1 MLINTSSARL
11 IQLYMNYMLGTPLSL
26 FMQQTLLQDFS
37 LKSSIFVIFDVISQ
51 ATLDNVSTKGY
62 TNVTKNKEIVFSFTI
77 CSNSHIHI
85 YIHVWVC
92 GFVVFYLFIYICIC
106 LYVSICLYKCAYIYW
121 HLLPH
126 CSIDNKREFDWLPAT
141 TKRCANWQ

>member
-85 YIHVWVC
+85 YIHV
-92 GFVVFYLFIYICIC
+92 
-106 LYVSICLYKCAYIYW
+106 
-121 HLLPH
+121 
-126 CSIDNKREFDWLPAT
+126 
-141 TKRCANWQ
+141 